1 VVETPYPPFLR
12 RNGGADAVDLT
23 NYDEKYNYFSEE

>member
-12 RNGGADAVDLT
+12 RNSGADGLT
-23 NYDEKYNYFSEE
+23 NYDEKYNYFSEG